1 MTHGAYFSQPTQA
14 AIDNPNWAA
23 DLIHQRQSQS
33 SKDGVRDGNQCKA
46 DKQRAVVDP
55 DYAAGIEEGFGLIK
69 LMYRI
74 NVK

>member
-1 MTHGAYFSQPTQA
+1 MVHFTVKHSITTQLWPQKQQVESGWGM
-14 AIDNPNWAA
+14 N
-23 DLIHQRQSQS
+23 
-33 SKDGVRDGNQCKA
+33 GNRGEA